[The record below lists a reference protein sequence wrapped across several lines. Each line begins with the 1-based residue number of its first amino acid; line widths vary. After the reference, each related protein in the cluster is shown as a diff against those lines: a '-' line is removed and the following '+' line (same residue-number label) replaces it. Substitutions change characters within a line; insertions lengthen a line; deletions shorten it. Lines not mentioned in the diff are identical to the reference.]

1 MMKLVY
7 PAKFYYEKEGG
18 YSVEVPDLIG
28 CVTQGETLEEAIEMA
43 QDAALGWII
52 TAIEDK
58 EDIPKPS
65 KIEDIKLENEKGFV
79 SYILLDLDKSNE
91 IYKSKKSVKK
101 TLTIPEWLNEKAE
114 KMSIN
119 FSQVL
124 QEALLNK
131 ILKTKKKL

>member
-1 MMKLVY
+1 MKIVY
-7 PAKFYYEKEGG
+7 PVCFYEEEEGG
-18 YSVEVPDLIG
+18 YSIDIPDLLG
-28 CVTQGETLEEAIEMA
+28 CCTQANNLEEAMEMA

-79 SYILLDLDKSNE
+79 SYILLDLDKSNK
-91 IYKSKKSVKK
+91 ISNSKKSVKK